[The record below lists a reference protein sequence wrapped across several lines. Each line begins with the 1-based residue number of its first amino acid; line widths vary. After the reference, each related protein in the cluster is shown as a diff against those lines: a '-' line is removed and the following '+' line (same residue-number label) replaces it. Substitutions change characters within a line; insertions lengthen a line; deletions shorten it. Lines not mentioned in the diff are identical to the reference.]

1 MVGTLPEDEYVGI
14 NRRRGV
20 YFLGQSQHV
29 RGVIVPLSL
38 STIHHRPDSLCL
50 FGQVIDTIDSIGLH
64 LRTMFY
70 ISTKNNQCCS
80 HVKVKFIVNKGFLL
94 LKLLIE

>member
-14 NRRRGV
+14 NRRRCV

-29 RGVIVPLSL
+29 RGVIVPLSP
-38 STIHHRPDSLCL
+38 STIHHRTDSICL
-50 FGQVIDTIDSIGLH
+50 FGRVIDTIDSIGLH
-64 LRTMFY
+64 IRTMFY
-70 ISTKNNQCCS
+70 ISTKHNQCCS
-80 HVKVKFIVNKGFLL
+80 HVKVKFIVNKGYLL